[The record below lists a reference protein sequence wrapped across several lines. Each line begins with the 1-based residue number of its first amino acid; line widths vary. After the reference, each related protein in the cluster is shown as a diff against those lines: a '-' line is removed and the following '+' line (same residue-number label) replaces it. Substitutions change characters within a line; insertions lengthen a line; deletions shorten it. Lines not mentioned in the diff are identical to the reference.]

1 MAESAVQTTAP
12 ATRVFLNELIKQW
25 RAQDMHG
32 SWDAKSDLDLLEP
45 YILTKEK
52 RREIPIM
59 SDPDPE
65 TLWRMEL
72 FYNAV
77 GLVIERATGVMVS
90 PLMKLHHEGFGRLVL
105 TAGRLI
111 VFNKHLRDVH
121 RFGFESLEKLES
133 EGEKLVMDGIEW
145 IKKYPEVAHY

>member
-1 MAESAVQTTAP
+1 MAESTMQTP
-12 ATRVFLNELIKQW
+12 ALATQGFLKELIKQW
-25 RAQDMHG
+25 RAQDIHG
-32 SWDAKSDLDLLEP
+32 TWDAKTDLDLLEP
-45 YILTKEK
+45 YILTREK
-52 RREIPIM
+52 RRAIPIL

-77 GLVIERATGVMVS
+77 GLAVERITGVMVS

-111 VFNKHLRDVH
+111 VTNKHLRDVH
-121 RFGFESLEKLES
+121 RFGFDSLEKLEY
-133 EGEKLVMDGIEW
+133 EGEKLVADAIEW
-145 IKKYPEVAHY
+145 IEKYPEVARY

>member
-1 MAESAVQTTAP
+1 MAESANQVAAP
-12 ATRVFLNELIKQW
+12 PVRGFLNELIKQW
-25 RAQDMHG
+25 RAQDNYG
-32 SWDAKSDLDLLEP
+32 SWDAKTDLDLLEP

-52 RREIPIM
+52 RRAIPIM

-77 GLVIERATGVMVS
+77 GLTIERATGVMVS
-90 PLMKLHHEGFGRLVL
+90 PLIKLHHEGFGRLVL

-111 VFNKHLRDVH
+111 VISKHLRDVH
-121 RFGFESLEKLES
+121 RFGFENMEKLES
-133 EGEKLVMDGIEW
+133 EGEKLVAAGIEW
-145 IKKYPEVAHY
+145 IEKYPDVARY